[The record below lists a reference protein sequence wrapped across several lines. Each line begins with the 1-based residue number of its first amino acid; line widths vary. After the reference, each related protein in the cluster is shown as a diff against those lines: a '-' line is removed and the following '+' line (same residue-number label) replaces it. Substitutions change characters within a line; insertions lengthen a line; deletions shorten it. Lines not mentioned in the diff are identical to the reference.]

1 MYVAVCIW
9 VCVWVCA
16 HVQCVCIT
24 HVCIRMY
31 YLVHVRRNYV
41 GLFVHIHTHYSDH
54 SCSWQRVPLLPDPS
68 PDVLVPPYKELMV
81 RQEISSYMYLCSE
94 SLYGHTGGI
103 VCIVHA
109 VILIRAYRGST
120 RGPCC
125 SPYMGYIWTKP
136 QGLLAVPKELQFL
149 HFLIPPSHM
158 EIKSSF
164 AAVVVIRI
172 ICYLY

>member
-1 MYVAVCIW
+1 MGVYVAVCIW

-24 HVCIRMY
+24 RVCIRMY

-81 RQEISSYMYLCSE
+81 RQEISS
-94 SLYGHTGGI
+94 
-103 VCIVHA
+103 VH
-109 VILIRAYRGST
+109 VPVLGVLIWAYRWDCLHC
-120 RGPCC
+120 PCC
-125 SPYMGYIWTKP
+125 NPYKGV
-136 QGLLAVPKELQFL
+136 Q
-149 HFLIPPSHM
+149 
-158 EIKSSF
+158 EIDTWSM
-164 AAVVVIRI
+164 
-172 ICYLY
+172 L